1 MNSDLLSEISI
12 PKIPAQSNQLRG
24 LGARDILLGLFVD
37 VKYNVRINVI
47 VVMSQTFL
55 LPMCSNA
62 KFGYHWSLNNEVMM
76 GGA

>member
-24 LGARDILLGLFVD
+24 LGVRDILLGLFVD

-47 VVMSQTFL
+47 VVMSQTFYYQCAAM
-55 LPMCSNA
+55 P
-62 KFGYHWSLNNEVMM
+62 SLDIT
-76 GGA
+76 GA